1 MRLMSNA
8 RDLEALWERCEMSL
22 PFVATISFIGEIMH
36 HEVVVE
42 SSAEQCFCCVL
53 RLAVEGEARWEE
65 C

>member
-1 MRLMSNA
+1 
-8 RDLEALWERCEMSL
+8 MSL

-53 RLAVEGEARWEE
+53 RLAVEGEARGEE